1 MMNRTMKMLMLSD
14 VFVLTGF
21 GLIQP
26 ILAIFINEGVAGG
39 TVLTAG
45 IASALFLLT
54 KSLVQLPFGKYIDG
68 HDRKMR
74 WLMIGTLLMALVPI
88 IYVTAHSIYQVYMA
102 EVIYGLGSGLAY
114 PTWLGLWSSNLDKG
128 RESFQW
134 SVYSTSTGIGT
145 AATGAAGA
153 AISTIMGFTAT
164 FMMAGLLCLLG
175 CIALFVLE
183 KRSYQKDDLAAAEIR
198 FRRSG
203 RSFSAFADLLYSW
216 KPILFVVMPSEN
228 LKVA

>member
-14 VFVLTGF
+14 IFVLTGF

-45 IASALFLLT
+45 IASALFLLI
-54 KSLVQLPFGKYIDG
+54 KSLVQLPFGRYIDG
-68 HDRKMR
+68 HTRKMR
-74 WLMIGTLLMALVPI
+74 WLVIGTLLMALVPI

-102 EVIYGLGSGLAY
+102 EVIYGIGSGLAY

-128 RESFQW
+128 KESFQW

-153 AISTIMGFTAT
+153 AISTLVGFTAT
-164 FMMAGLLCLLG
+164 FLLAGLLCLLG
-175 CIALFVLE
+175 CMALFMLE
-183 KRSYQKDDLAAAEIR
+183 NSNNNGCNKKDDLTVAEIR

-203 RSFSAFADLLYSW
+203 SRSSRSVSAAFANF
-216 KPILFVVMPSEN
+216 LFF
-228 LKVA
+228 